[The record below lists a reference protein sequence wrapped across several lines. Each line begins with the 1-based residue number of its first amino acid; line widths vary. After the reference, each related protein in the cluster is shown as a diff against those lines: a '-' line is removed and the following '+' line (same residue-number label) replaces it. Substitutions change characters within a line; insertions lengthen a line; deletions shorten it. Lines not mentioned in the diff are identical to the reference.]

1 MSLVRRLV
9 TLGRS
14 ARTEAKTRVR
24 QPLRRALVVLPAA
37 EAEDLAALKELVAEE
52 LNVKE
57 VEIGKGMEEL
67 VSYSV
72 RPNFARLGPR
82 FGPLVKDVAR
92 ALAQADAQEL
102 VAALENDGAVV
113 VDLNG
118 EKETLEREDLDVR
131 VEGREGFSLAQ
142 DGPYGVAL
150 DLELTPELRAEG
162 AAREVVRAVQ
172 DLRKS
177 SGLAVEDRIE
187 LWLDSPEPKIAS
199 ALEKH
204 RDYIASEVLATTTNA
219 GPAPDGVAADEVRL
233 DEGPVTVGLRKA

>member
-1 MSLVRRLV
+1 VR
-9 TLGRS
+9 
-14 ARTEAKTRVR
+14 EAG
-24 QPLRRALVVLPAA
+24 
-37 EAEDLAALKELVAEE
+37 DLAALEALVADE

-72 RPNFARLGPR
+72 KPNFARLGPR
-82 FGPLVKDVAR
+82 FGPRVKDVGR
-92 ALAQADAQEL
+92 ALAEADAQEIVRSL
-102 VAALENDGAVV
+102 EQDGSATIALDG
-113 VDLNG
+113 
-118 EKETLEREDLDVR
+118 ETVSLERDDLDVR

-142 DGPYGVAL
+142 EGPYGVAL

-187 LWLDSPEPKIAS
+187 LWLESPQPEIAS
-199 ALEKH
+199 ALDKH
-204 RDYIASEVLATTTNA
+204 AGYISSEVLATNTHLGDGSA
-219 GPAPDGVAADEVRL
+219 PADAATDQVDLDDGMVKI
-233 DEGPVTVGLRKA
+233 GLRKA